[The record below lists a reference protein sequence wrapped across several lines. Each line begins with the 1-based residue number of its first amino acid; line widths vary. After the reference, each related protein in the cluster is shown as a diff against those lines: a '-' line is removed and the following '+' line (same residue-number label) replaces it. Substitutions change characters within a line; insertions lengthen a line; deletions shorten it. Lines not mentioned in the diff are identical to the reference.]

1 MVFTYNR
8 TDASAYLNPTVEFN
22 TGLSGSWTTAVDP
35 GNSTISEVDGT
46 PSDTVTVSIP
56 TSGNPHMFA
65 RLKVVEEP

>member
-22 TGLSGSWTTAVDP
+22 TGLAGSWTTAVDP
-35 GNSTISEVDGT
+35 GNSTISVTDGT

-56 TSGNPHMFA
+56 RNGNPIMFA